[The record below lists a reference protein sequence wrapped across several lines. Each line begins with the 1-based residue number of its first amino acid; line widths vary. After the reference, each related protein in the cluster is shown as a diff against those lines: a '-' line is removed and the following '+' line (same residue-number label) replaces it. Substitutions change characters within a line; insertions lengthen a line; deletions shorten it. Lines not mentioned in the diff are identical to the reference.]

1 MILALRDIS
10 QAYIQSDSTLE
21 REFLVHLPKE
31 LKESYQEG
39 TLLRIMKPLYGIA
52 EAVLHWYVT
61 YQKHHRDEL
70 LMQDAA
76 HDPCLLVTNEDQDFG
91 VAGIQT
97 DDTLM
102 LASRAFLDQEE
113 EELHKAKFRA
123 KPRQEL
129 AQGAE

>member
-31 LKESYQEG
+31 LKERYPGG

-52 EAVLHWYVT
+52 EAGLHWYVT
-61 YQKHHRDEL
+61 YQKHHREKL

-76 HDPCLLVTNEDQDFG
+76 HDPCLL
-91 VAGIQT
+91 
-97 DDTLM
+97 
-102 LASRAFLDQEE
+102 S
-113 EELHKAKFRA
+113 
-123 KPRQEL
+123 
-129 AQGAE
+129 